1 MAAKTGDLS
10 LTLLSKL
17 PITGKV
23 TMLLRS
29 GDRDAGLEKSRAE
42 TLTLGFAGIEGDCHA
57 GLTRKSDSRTLRQ
70 YPRNTDIRNVRQVTI
85 LSEEEL
91 AEIAVAMSIPEM
103 KPEWAGANMVT
114 RGIPDL
120 TLLPPSS
127 RLQFPSGATLVVDME
142 NAPCRQVADVVLQH
156 HADVAT
162 GFVKAAAHKRG
173 VTAWVEREGTVTNGD
188 AITVWIPPQR
198 IYVAAQA

>member
-1 MAAKTGDLS
+1 
-10 LTLLSKL
+10 
-17 PITGKV
+17 
-23 TMLLRS
+23 MLLKS
-29 GDRDAGLEKSRAE
+29 GDREAGLEKSRVEA
-42 TLTLGFAGIEGDCHA
+42 LTLGFAGIEGDCHA

-70 YPRNTDIRNVRQVTI
+70 YPRNTTIRNVRQVTI

-91 AEIAVAMSIPEM
+91 AEIAAAMGISEM

-156 HADVAT
+156 HRDVAT
-162 GFVKAAAHKRG
+162 GFVKAATHRRG
-173 VTAWVEREGTVTNGD
+173 VTAWVEREGAVRTGD
-188 AITVWIPPQR
+188 AIAIWIPPQR
-198 IYVAAQA
+198 IYAAGRT